1 MLFNNPLT
9 EEKAIINCRVYAFLI
24 LKRVGYQ
31 FLQIFFGD
39 TEANLVKKAR

>member
-1 MLFNNPLT
+1 MLFNAPLT
-9 EEKAIINCRVYAFLI
+9 EEKAKTNCRVYAFLI

-39 TEANLVKKAR
+39 T